1 MTLTTKRNVGMK
13 GRSED
18 GLFRHECG
26 FTLVEMMAAVVVTM
40 IVVAAGFTILIT
52 STRATQ
58 ANDQAA
64 GTQQNARIAME
75 LLARDIKVAGFGF
88 IGSVGACSTA
98 IVPRDN
104 NTAGADSGPD
114 RISLVVPRTREST
127 PAWTLAQIAK
137 DGFNT
142 ISLQNN
148 AVQSMSD
155 AGLAPNS
162 VISLNGTATAIVS
175 SLSTGGNTLTLQA
188 PSSTAVAVPP
198 PAVFAVGT
206 PVYLLECITYQVIR
220 PPDTNNVC
228 GGNAPCL
235 VRGVTAGL
243 DCDIASSPCGA
254 VVDGIED
261 LQLAYACDGCVST
274 INSGI
279 PDHII
284 DDRNGSNSFDSGDF
298 ITDSTWATAP
308 LVPSSI
314 RLVQITVVSRQS
326 SQDRGNSEL
335 TRAMTTAGPVQVSD
349 HNPTLDGAYYNAAT
363 YQTFRRRTLTRT
375 VETRNLGQF

>member
-175 SLSTGGNTLTLQA
+175 SLST
-188 PSSTAVAVPP
+188 
-198 PAVFAVGT
+198 
-206 PVYLLECITYQVIR
+206 
-220 PPDTNNVC
+220 
-228 GGNAPCL
+228 
-235 VRGVTAGL
+235 
-243 DCDIASSPCGA
+243 
-254 VVDGIED
+254 
-261 LQLAYACDGCVST
+261 
-274 INSGI
+274 
-279 PDHII
+279 
-284 DDRNGSNSFDSGDF
+284 
-298 ITDSTWATAP
+298 
-308 LVPSSI
+308 
-314 RLVQITVVSRQS
+314 
-326 SQDRGNSEL
+326 
-335 TRAMTTAGPVQVSD
+335 
-349 HNPTLDGAYYNAAT
+349 
-363 YQTFRRRTLTRT
+363 
-375 VETRNLGQF
+375 